1 MENFSGKWVD
11 GKSDTTTEEN
21 LLYIMAILGKPL
33 PRYVESLLARFS
45 IKLIF
50 RVMVLFFIV
59 LVHQHSSGQSGI
71 QIPILWL
78 MLALVMVDG
87 VLTPTMQ
94 QQR

>member
-33 PRYVESLLARFS
+33 LRYVKSPRLS
-45 IKLIF
+45 IKPF
-50 RVMVLFFIV
+50 SRVMVLFFIV

-71 QIPILWL
+71 QIPILWP